1 MRVIGGK
8 FRSRKLVGFEGES
21 IRPTADRTRESLFN
35 ILRIGEG
42 VRFLDAFCG
51 SGAVGIEAISRGAT
65 STFLDCDG
73 KSAAIAERNFALL
86 GIDAKVRRTRAEDF
100 LSATAE
106 KYDVIFL
113 DPPYASESGRR
124 ALEIIG
130 ERRILAENG
139 VSERSI
145 YRYVE
150 ELIVAGVPIDIIRG
164 RNGGICLPDTY
175 RLPENFF
182 TKDEY
187 TAAINALGALYEQLH
202 DDTIKSAL
210 DKLRQKSKED
220 SRNLTISGNILVD
233 SGSWGDVYDFSEK

>member
-139 VSERSI
+139 VAVYEHEGTFAEEIPFLTRTDER
-145 YRYVE
+145 RY
-150 ELIVAGVPIDIIRG
+150 G
-164 RNGGICLPDTY
+164 RAVLT
-175 RLPENFF
+175 FF
-182 TKDEY
+182 RAE
-187 TAAINALGALYEQLH
+187 G
-202 DDTIKSAL
+202 
-210 DKLRQKSKED
+210 
-220 SRNLTISGNILVD
+220 
-233 SGSWGDVYDFSEK
+233 EKT